1 MQARRLIKVTGLGIG
16 LGAGAYAANKVYKS
30 FEDEIK
36 RLNDFKT
43 NELEVEKQIEEQRKM
58 F

>member
-16 LGAGAYAANKVYKS
+16 LGTGAYAANEVYKTYIKT
-30 FEDEIK
+30 EIK

-43 NELEVEKQIEEQRKM
+43 NELEVEKFET
-58 F
+58 